1 MTIMIHFVFARIE
14 RMNMRPNTPSSR
26 FPTGLDAIGGRPVD
40 RPENK
45 REKLPGSPTAGNLQ
59 GIPRTV

>member
-1 MTIMIHFVFARIE
+1 
-14 RMNMRPNTPSSR
+14 
-26 FPTGLDAIGGRPVD
+26 LDAIGGRPVD

-45 REKLPGSPTAGNLQ
+45 REKLPGSPTAGNLP